1 MNQMRLSSII
11 CLYVVSLMMIV
22 LIYILCLEMTQ
33 YYQRLMNRKIHE
45 QALRYE
51 ETLVEIAN
59 QKSKKYNKIIHD
71 YKKFVKDLKEN
82 QEIELQDI
90 SLEIPTEVIHTNNI
104 VLNYV
109 F

>member
-1 MNQMRLSSII
+1 
-11 CLYVVSLMMIV
+11 
-22 LIYILCLEMTQ
+22 
-33 YYQRLMNRKIHE
+33 MNRKIHE

-90 SLEIPTEVIHTNNI
+90 SLEKYRQRLFTQTT
-104 VLNYV
+104 LC
-109 F
+109 